1 MTLRSHDLSFV
12 LAIIVTG
19 AAAALAWFLKDFL
32 PHAGLSM
39 LFLAAVLVVASR
51 TGLVPGL
58 FAAVLGFFS
67 FNWLFTEPRYTLH
80 VESAQDIATLLLFL
94 FVAAVTGSL
103 AAAMRREADENE
115 ANIRKLSILGEFS
128 QKMLGALDAGDVC
141 SRLANELRSVGM
153 GAWGI
158 ISPAAQGMP
167 GVLHHGDTR
176 PFSLAQVNDLWAH
189 AEDTFVHSA
198 GLSLYP
204 LVTDAGRAALLVIES
219 RDAHPDELVMSL
231 CQQASAALER
241 LRLAENLASA
251 RLENETEQLRSAL
264 LSSVSHDLRTPLAS
278 IIGSTSSLRDLG
290 ASISTTD
297 RTQLLDNV
305 LAEARRLDRYIQNL
319 LDMTRLGR
327 GNIPLHRDWVDVR
340 DVVTAALS
348 RVRPSPEEKPPVD
361 VTIAADVPL
370 IWVHGALIEQALVNL
385 IDNALRYAPAGSRV
399 QVKATFRADHVTLDI
414 DDEGI
419 GIPEELRER
428 VFDMFY
434 TAQQG
439 DRGARSGSGLGLAIC
454 KGLVAAHQGTIA
466 ALPGGRG
473 RGTCMRIR
481 LPVDAREG
489 DTPAAPSGTRIKT
502 S

>member
-1 MTLRSHDLSFV
+1 MTPRLPYLSALFCI
-12 LAIIVTG
+12 LATG
-19 AAAALAWFLKDFL
+19 LATALAWMLKDLL
-32 PHAGLSM
+32 PHPGLSM
-39 LFLAAVLVVASR
+39 LFLAAVIFVSSR
-51 TGLVPGL
+51 TGLLPGL
-58 FAAVLGFFS
+58 FAALLGFFS
-67 FNWLFTEPRYTLH
+67 FNLLFTEPRFTLH
-80 VESAQDIATLLLFL
+80 VESAQDLATLLLFL

-128 QKMLGALDAGDVC
+128 HKMLAAMDAGDVC
-141 SRLANELRSVGM
+141 SRLANELRSVSTGT
-153 GAWGI
+153 WGI
-158 ISPAAQGMP
+158 IGPAAHGFP
-167 GVLHHGDTR
+167 GLLHQSSTR

-189 AEDTFVHSA
+189 AASAFVHTA
-198 GLSLYP
+198 GFSIYP

-219 RDAHPDELVMSL
+219 RDPQPDELVLSL
-231 CQQASAALER
+231 CRQASAALER
-241 LRLAENLASA
+241 IRLAENLAA
-251 RLENETEQLRSAL
+251 VRLENETEQLRSAL

-290 ASISTTD
+290 ESISTDD

-305 LAEARRLDRYIQNL
+305 LGEARRLDRYIQNL

-340 DVVTAALS
+340 DVVTAALA
-348 RVRPSPEEKPPVD
+348 RVRPAPEEKPPVD
-361 VTIAADVPL
+361 VQIAADVPL
-370 IWVHGALIEQALVNL
+370 VWVHGALIEQALVNL
-385 IDNALRYAPAGSRV
+385 IDNALRYSPPGGRV
-399 QVKATFRADHVTLDI
+399 QVNVTVKSDQVTLDI

-419 GIPEELRER
+419 GIAEELRER

-439 DRGARSGSGLGLAIC
+439 DRGGRSGSGLGLAIC
-454 KGLVAAHQGTIA
+454 KGLVAAHQGTIE

-481 LPVDAREG
+481 LPVDARS
-489 DTPAAPSGTRIKT
+489 AASGAQVGAA
-502 S
+502 